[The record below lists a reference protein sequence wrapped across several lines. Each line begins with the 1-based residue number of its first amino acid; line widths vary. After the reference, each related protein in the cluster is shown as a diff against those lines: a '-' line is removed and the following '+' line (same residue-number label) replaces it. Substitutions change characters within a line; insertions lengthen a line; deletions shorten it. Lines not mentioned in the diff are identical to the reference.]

1 MFVITSPF
9 VGWLSPLPFRLLVLS
24 LVSNPFIAS
33 VAPSG
38 GVVRGG
44 GEKGNNGRDDRE
56 DRLWRLSRLIVHWSN
71 LLTTFN
77 KKKRLK
83 EKMDGPFID
92 IYGQNVADVPSRRR
106 YSLRI
111 QPIKGTTLSLSSTL
125 CLSVSSNLS
134 AS

>member
-9 VGWLSPLPFRLLVLS
+9 VSWLSPLPFRLLVLS

-77 KKKRLK
+77 KKK
-83 EKMDGPFID
+83 
-92 IYGQNVADVPSRRR
+92 
-106 YSLRI
+106 
-111 QPIKGTTLSLSSTL
+111 
-125 CLSVSSNLS
+125 
-134 AS
+134 